1 MIYGYVRVSTDK
13 QSIENQKFEIL
24 NFTNIKKISIDDW
37 IEEVE
42 SGGKKAEERKLGG
55 LLKEL
60 KRNDIL
66 IVSEIN
72 RLGRSLLDVMSVLNE
87 IMNKDCVLYSVKE
100 NIELGGE
107 SNNITSKVLAFA
119 FSLSSEIERQ
129 LISQRTKESLARK
142 KALGQSLGRPKG
154 YKLKNKKI
162 SGKEDEIKHLL
173 MHGVSARAISRLLKV
188 HHSTVLAFAKEKE
201 LYPD

>member
-42 SGGKKAEERKLGG
+42 SGGKKAEERKLGA
-55 LLKEL
+55 LIKQL

-66 IVSEIN
+66 IVSEIS

-87 IMNKDCVLYSVKE
+87 LMNKDCVLYSVKE
-100 NIELGGE
+100 NLELGGK

-129 LISQRTKESLARK
+129 LISQRTKESLAWK

-154 YKLKNKKI
+154 YKLKNKKL

-173 MHGVSARAISRLLKV
+173 KHAVSARAISRLLKV
-188 HHSTVLAFAKEKE
+188 HHSTVLAFAKEKKLLPE
-201 LYPD
+201 